1 MIRSKYFI
9 AALILT
15 GSSSALA
22 AGTVSNA
29 TQAAANLVFNAPLS
43 PVTLT
48 VTPTQNLTSGSFPQS
63 SVLGVA
69 KITSQSSERYAYRY
83 GPFNGSFTQGTNI
96 VTAVASGTTN
106 PNNKLELGTNGTIT
120 GAITT
125 MNDGSI
131 WFVTGSSQTSAD
143 INITSRIAQ
152 TVAPDTYRVSFEAAS
167 YAP

>member
-29 TQAAANLVFNAPLS
+29 TQAAADLVFNAPLA

-48 VTPTQNLTSGSFPQS
+48 VTPTQNLTAGGFNQS
-63 SVLGVA
+63 AVLGVA
-69 KITSQSSERYAYRY
+69 KVTSQVSARYAYRY
-83 GPFNGSFTQGTNI
+83 GPFTSSFTQGTN
-96 VTAVASGTTN
+96 VMQAVASGTTN
-106 PNNKLELGTNGTIT
+106 PNNKIELGTNSSVIGT
-120 GAITT
+120 ITT

-131 WFVTGSSQTSAD
+131 WYVTNTSQTSAD
-143 INITSRIAQ
+143 VNLTSRTAQ
-152 TVAPDTYRVSFEAAS
+152 TIAPDTYRISFEAAS